1 MIKIIILIVLAI
13 ALYIFIGSI
22 VEMIADRHACPTQ
35 EAFIAGIL
43 LWPLLLLANVI
54 WAIAYFPY
62 KLAKWILVQLS
73 VINKDDF

>member
-1 MIKIIILIVLAI
+1 MIKTIILIVLVI

-22 VEMIADRHACPTQ
+22 VEMIVDRHACPTQ